1 MTVIMEKKQ
10 YLTPTIV
17 AQVIMADNV
26 LLGAS
31 ENLQRG
37 DGSGG
42 NVPEAPRRTGGATW
56 ALDNDRTQGLPKW

>member
-17 AQVIMADNV
+17 AQVIMADNAF
-26 LLGAS
+26 LGLS
-31 ENLQRG
+31 DLQRG
-37 DGSGG
+37 EGSGG